1 MTSVVQPLIQP
12 DLAAIAAHLQALF
25 SPVLA
30 DGRDGLIE
38 IRHGPIDPA
47 LKRAAINHNAWFR
60 LDQIDAAAAYAADCN
75 ARGHNVYVGV
85 NPRKPDTD
93 QSGHGADVDVALA
106 YWHFA
111 DLDDPAAVAAARAHV
126 PLRYSMLVMTGAVP
140 EARPHFYWR
149 LEEPCAN
156 LPAWTTRQR
165 AIAAHLGGDAVINPS
180 RIMRLA
186 GTVNYPAPHK
196 IERGYRTE
204 LTTLR
209 TFFDDDT
216 RGPYSFEMM
225 AMAFPDAVARTEPP
239 PADPPAGA
247 PAIDT
252 GQIRVAD
259 LISAIRRGDQWHNHM
274 VRLVA
279 HMVSSG
285 RTDAEIIGLAA
296 GLTLDGHTVE
306 DTVREMAKAMRGAR
320 AKWAI
325 PEPGAGDD
333 AGGEAGDDATPV
345 QLTEDALAEGF
356 TLKHAQ
362 DWRYVAA
369 WGQWLTWTGT
379 VWVREDTLKAY
390 DLSRKVCRAAARK
403 APSVQL
409 KTRLSSASTIAAVER
424 IARADRRHAETT
436 EVWDRD
442 PWALNTPAGVVD
454 LHTAIGGSHD
464 RPSYMTKITSA
475 SPQGDCQVWREFL
488 ATVTGGDTELQLYLQ
503 RMAGYCLTGVT
514 SEHALFFLYGTGANG
529 KSVFANTLTA
539 MMGDYATVAAM
550 DMFMASHGDRHPT
563 DMASLRG
570 ARVVTAI
577 ETEQGSRWAESKLKA
592 LTGGD
597 KITARFMRQDFFEFI
612 PQFKLLVV
620 GNHKPSIRNVDE
632 AMRRRLHMI
641 PFTVTIPAARRDKR
655 LPDRLLA
662 ERDGILRWAIEGC
675 LEWQRIGLQPP
686 ASVLAATEEYFDAE
700 DAVGRW
706 LDERCDQAGNLHD
719 TSQRLYASWKTWAD
733 ENGEFAGSNK
743 RFSETLTT
751 RGFLRANTMNAR
763 GFRGLAVRLA
773 PISTDLMEH

>member
-25 SPVLA
+25 SPVLD
-30 DGRDGLIE
+30 DGQGGLIE

-93 QSGHGADVDVALA
+93 QSGHGSDTDVALA

-225 AMAFPDAVARTEPP
+225 SMAFPDAVARAEPS

-296 GLTLDGHTVE
+296 GLTLEGHTVD

-325 PEPGAGDD
+325 PEPDQRLPATEPDPAEDIFELLDLDELEALPAPTWLIADLIADHGLSVLYGDPGAGKSFIAIDMALRLAFAMDWHGTPARAAGVLYIAGEGSRGLGKRVAGWRREHAMDGVEAPFLLLPTAVQLLDD
-333 AGGEAGDDATPV
+333 AQRSRLCRTIDAAKSRAGFP
-345 QLTEDALAEGF
+345 
-356 TLKHAQ
+356 
-362 DWRYVAA
+362 
-369 WGQWLTWTGT
+369 
-379 VWVREDTLKAY
+379 
-390 DLSRKVCRAAARK
+390 
-403 APSVQL
+403 
-409 KTRLSSASTIAAVER
+409 
-424 IARADRRHAETT
+424 
-436 EVWDRD
+436 
-442 PWALNTPAGVVD
+442 
-454 LHTAIGGSHD
+454 IG
-464 RPSYMTKITSA
+464 
-475 SPQGDCQVWREFL
+475 
-488 ATVTGGDTELQLYLQ
+488 
-503 RMAGYCLTGVT
+503 
-514 SEHALFFLYGTGANG
+514 
-529 KSVFANTLTA
+529 
-539 MMGDYATVAAM
+539 
-550 DMFMASHGDRHPT
+550 
-563 DMASLRG
+563 
-570 ARVVTAI
+570 
-577 ETEQGSRWAESKLKA
+577 
-592 LTGGD
+592 
-597 KITARFMRQDFFEFI
+597 
-612 PQFKLLVV
+612 LVV
-620 GNHKPSIRNVDE
+620 ID
-632 AMRRRLHMI
+632 
-641 PFTVTIPAARRDKR
+641 TVSR
-655 LPDRLLA
+655 
-662 ERDGILRWAIEGC
+662 AI
-675 LEWQRIGLQPP
+675 
-686 ASVLAATEEYFDAE
+686 
-700 DAVGRW
+700 
-706 LDERCDQAGNLHD
+706 AG
-719 TSQRLYASWKTWAD
+719 AD
-733 ENGEFAGSNK
+733 ENGQETMSLFVKACADIQAHCGGAVLAVHHSGKDKDRGMRGSTVLLGGCDASI
-743 RFSETLTT
+743 RLGRDEDYVTLTVEKQKDAEQGEPVTFSMKQIEWASGMAERISTLVPVRCERSAVVERGLGPCEIAAIFDEIDQAWNAATPWSEWQQSRRYLPHWIMDQFEVSKPVAEAALTDWICRGCLVSEPYSRST
-751 RGFLRANTMNAR
+751 RGKGLRVIR
-763 GFRGLAVRLA
+763 RPEVGQ
-773 PISTDLMEH
+773 